1 MFGTQRTL
9 WQMMN
14 TENKGSDVVQMM
26 SIKIEEMKAMGD
38 VNKSTNQNEGNGQCQ
53 SIKIEKLKA
62 IGVTCHNE
70 TRDTSKSDLEFSF
83 IYKKISESGNA
94 SLLVLLFAF
103 SMHILIS

>member
-9 WQMMN
+9 WQIMN
-14 TENKGSDVVQMM
+14 TENKGSDVVEMM
-26 SIKIEEMKAMGD
+26 SIKIEKMKAMGD
-38 VNKSTNQNEGNGQCQ
+38 VNQSINQ
-53 SIKIEKLKA
+53 SIKIEKQKA
-62 IGVTCHNE
+62 MGVTCHNE